1 MKEVKFKPYLTV
13 LAVLAL
19 TVLCLA
25 AGFCFSAK
33 TASAVTGDRHY
44 NHTYLSGYAVEMD
57 INSDRSISVTE
68 DITVYFNYNSG
79 FIRDI
84 PVNGG
89 EVIKN
94 ISVSER

>member
-1 MKEVKFKPYLTV
+1 MKELKFKPYLTA

-25 AGFCFSAK
+25 VGFCFSAK
-33 TASAVTGDRHY
+33 TASADTGDRHY

-89 EVIKN
+89 EVIKKYFG
-94 ISVSER
+94 SPK